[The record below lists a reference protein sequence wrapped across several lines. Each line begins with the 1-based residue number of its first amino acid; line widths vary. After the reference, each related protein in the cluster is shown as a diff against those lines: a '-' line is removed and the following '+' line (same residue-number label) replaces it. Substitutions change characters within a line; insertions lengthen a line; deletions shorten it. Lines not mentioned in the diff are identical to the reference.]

1 MEGEREKVREMYG
14 GREREIDRVKKKRTR
29 NTDTIN
35 TQQTCNHIKQEGDRE
50 KRERKIRTTNKG

>member
-1 MEGEREKVREMYG
+1 MREMYG